1 MLDSTFFIS
10 IIGFFIVL
18 TPLIF
23 IHELGHYLAAIK
35 SGVSEI
41 IIERLKICND
51 CEHVRLKNTLY
62 KRCAECGCFLR
73 PKTKLLYQECPIGKW
88 NEPK

>member
-1 MLDSTFFIS
+1 MIKMEFYLFGIIILFF
-10 IIGFFIVL
+10 GGY
-18 TPLIF
+18 LIF
-23 IHELGHYLAAIK
+23 QYFLG
-35 SGVSEI
+35 I
-41 IIERLKICND
+41 IIDKKIIAKPSIQIERLKICND

-88 NEPK
+88 DGPE